1 MALTIN
7 VKRTSCHPTFKL
19 SFKTSTL
26 SFKTNLPILSFL
38 LSFQNQIKMDAFR
51 VCSHGEQFKTASEIL
66 ANFDAG
72 GRQVLLAAQMQ
83 SGKTGIFL
91 TLAVMMLMSG
101 RVKRVVII
109 CGSNETELHMQL
121 LKSCGEVTAKY
132 AASQGAEQEA
142 VAARLRDVIEAYK
155 STGATGLRA
164 AGRIDRETL
173 VIWDESHFAQKTSNL
188 PFKFLQESGLSVSGT
203 ERSDELWAAKRS
215 YFLSVS
221 ATPFAEYSDSY
232 NPEYLARMCRSIVRH
247 VPSPLYRG
255 VAYYAGKSAIKPAFS
270 VRDRAE
276 DFQALVSSFA
286 AEKKY
291 ALVRSRNLNI
301 VKACC
306 EAAGVEY
313 KEYTS
318 KSKELAD
325 IDTLAVAPERFTVI
339 GLKGM
344 CRMGKVVPKRYM
356 AFVYEESKQANTDCI
371 LQSFLGRMC
380 GHNTEQD
387 PFPEVPTQIYVPECF
402 LKVSKRF
409 GISEME
415 RYLRFTQGE
424 IIMPTKASCLGPKP
438 KTSGRFTLQA
448 RWVPFSMFEDDADVD
463 DPEDDLAKVK
473 VACARDRV
481 MKDGM
486 IIIKKGARLA
496 DDEQESYIRLAL
508 TYLAD
513 NEYPDEVQHEFATG
527 VLGRAESTT
536 FVEFPVFTSYALGHQ
551 DDLKS
556 AAAAGERFE
565 DSFKDGRKP
574 EDEEDPVADE
584 AEPVL
589 KYFKFY
595 RCVDGFYI
603 TGFTD
608 DASPE
613 TERDAKA
620 HVVKTT
626 GKEVWNPAT
635 DAIMPQTLSIIHTA
649 ADLIEQIQLLPVT
662 AQRTLYIHKS
672 LARDDDVAGLV
683 AQIERKAAGGK
694 GGKNWPKSETANK
707 ADYKRFVLPAGLI
720 LRITA
725 ETTTTVVTKTKITVT
740 AVEDGVASE
749 LSSTTNETKST
760 TKSKSTQS
768 IRVACG
774 GAGAGPEEDD

>member
-1 MALTIN
+1 
-7 VKRTSCHPTFKL
+7 
-19 SFKTSTL
+19 
-26 SFKTNLPILSFL
+26 
-38 LSFQNQIKMDAFR
+38 MDAFR
-51 VCSHGEQFKTASEIL
+51 VCSHAEQFVTATKIL
-66 ANFDAG
+66 ENFDAG
-72 GRQVLLAAQMQ
+72 CRQVLLAAQMQ

-109 CGSNETELHMQL
+109 CGSNETELHAQL
-121 LKSCGEVTAKY
+121 LKSCDEVVTRYVDILDAVGHE
-132 AASQGAEQEA
+132 AAAT
-142 VAARLRDVIEAYK
+142 RLRGAIEAYK
-155 STGATGLRA
+155 SAGATGLRA
-164 AGRIDRETL
+164 AGRIDRDTL
-173 VIWDESHFAQKTSNL
+173 VVWDESHYAQTTRNL

-203 ERSDELWAAKRS
+203 ERSDALWAAKHS

-232 NPEYLARMCRSIVRH
+232 NPEYLARMRRSVVWH

-255 VAYYAGKSAIKPAFS
+255 VAYYTAKNAIKAAFS
-270 VRDRAE
+270 VRDRPD
-276 DFQALVSSFA
+276 DFQDLVASFA

-291 ALVRSRNLNI
+291 ALVRSRNLDV

-306 EAAGVEY
+306 EARGVEY

-325 IDTLAVAPERFTVI
+325 IDNLATAPERFTVI

-344 CRMGKVVPKRYM
+344 CRMGKVVPKRHM

-380 GHNTEQD
+380 GHNTEHD

-409 GISEME
+409 GVSEME
-415 RYLRFTQGE
+415 RYLRFTEGE

-448 RWVPFSMFEDDADVD
+448 RWVPFSVFEDYADAD
-463 DPEDDLAKVK
+463 DPEDDLVKVK
-473 VACARDRV
+473 AACARDRV
-481 MKDGM
+481 LKDGRL
-486 IIIKKGARLA
+486 IIKKGARLT
-496 DDEQESYIRLAL
+496 DDEQEAYIRLML
-508 TYLAD
+508 SYLVD
-513 NEYPDEVQHEFATG
+513 NAYPDEVQHEFAFS
-527 VLGRAESTT
+527 VLERVDPAKH
-536 FVEFPVFTSYALGHQ
+536 VEFPVFTSYSEGHQ
-551 DDLKS
+551 HDLRT
-556 AAAAGERFE
+556 ATAAGERFE
-565 DSFKDGRKP
+565 DNFKDGRKP
-574 EDEEDPVADE
+574 ESDEEDPVAVADGT
-584 AEPVL
+584 EPDV

-635 DAIMPQTLSIIHTA
+635 DSIVPQTLSIIHTA
-649 ADLIEQIQLLPVT
+649 AELVEQIQLLPAT
-662 AQRTLYIHKS
+662 AQRTLFIHKS
-672 LARDDDVAGLV
+672 LARDNDVAGLV
-683 AQIERKAAGGK
+683 AQIERKAASGK
-694 GGKNWPKSETANK
+694 GGKNWPKTQTANR
-707 ADYKRFVLPAGLI
+707 ADYDRFVLPAGLI
-720 LRITA
+720 LRIIT
-725 ETTTTVVTKTKITVT
+725 ETITTVVTKTKTTVT

-749 LSSTTNETKST
+749 LASTTNTTKST

-768 IRVACG
+768 IRIACG
-774 GAGAGPEEDD
+774 GAGAVPEDN